1 MKTFCSLISLLI
13 LSINLFAQL
22 PSQFEEKHFPKLRR
36 NIVYKT
42 IITKDS
48 AYLAVGEKESNIGY
62 DQDLAIIKINRNGEK
77 EWQIIYDDK
86 LDWAYG
92 YDVEEY
98 ENGDLIVIGEIQN
111 VFNKHRKNDLIVF
124 KVTSEGKI
132 IWQKKYP
139 LPLNSTL
146 RRIQISTSESIV
158 LIGEEKLNNNFY
170 FLILNSEGSVTNE
183 FKINK
188 NKLLHFDEKRKK
200 N

>member
-22 PSQFEEKHFPKLRR
+22 PNQFEEKHFPKLRR

-111 VFNKHRKNDLIVF
+111 FFNKHRKNDLIVF
-124 KVTSEGKI
+124 NLS
-132 IWQKKYP
+132 
-139 LPLNSTL
+139 
-146 RRIQISTSESIV
+146 
-158 LIGEEKLNNNFY
+158 LIH
-170 FLILNSEGSVTNE
+170 I
-183 FKINK
+183 
-188 NKLLHFDEKRKK
+188 
-200 N
+200 